1 MTPVVGVM
9 TAVTVFAAV
18 DEDHTTAGF
27 VGADGAVGAG
37 TATDVGAAAA
47 AGAGSGAGTAGVTLT
62 ALDAA
67 PVPMPLM
74 ARSFIW

>member
-1 MTPVVGVM
+1 M
-9 TAVTVFAAV
+9 TAVTAFAAV

-27 VGADGAVGAG
+27 VGAEGAAD
-37 TATDVGAAAA
+37 AGAAAGVDA
-47 AGAGSGAGTAGVTLT
+47 AVGVGAGSGVGAAGVTLT
-62 ALDAA
+62 ALDAP